1 MAKPKNVMISQ
12 DLFIDLCKFFLV
24 GEEYADYNDI
34 CEALSA
40 KINALSEH
48 EAYAKRLQEGRRP
61 NAVVEAPAAVNKAER
76 IIGSVVDMQRA
87 DLPGER
93 YTLYHHGTCNV
104 LGQQD
109 APEAQQV
116 FAAVNAGE
124 LAPTPENCGDSYIIL

>member
-1 MAKPKNVMISQ
+1 MAKSVMIDK
-12 DLFIDLCKFFLV
+12 DLFIDICKFFLM
-24 GEEYADYNDI
+24 GDEYADYHGI

-40 KINALSEH
+40 KIDSLSER
-48 EAYAKRLQEGRRP
+48 EAYARRLQHERRP
-61 NAVVEAPAAVNKAER
+61 NAVVEAPAAVNKAKR

-93 YTLYHHGTCNV
+93 YTLYQHGTCNV
-104 LGQQD
+104 LGQLD

-124 LAPTPENCGDSYIIL
+124 LVPTPENCGDSYIIL

>member
-1 MAKPKNVMISQ
+1 MG
-12 DLFIDLCKFFLV
+12 D
-24 GEEYADYNDI
+24 EYADYHGI

-40 KINALSEH
+40 KIDSLSER
-48 EAYAKRLQEGRRP
+48 EAYARRLQHERRP
-61 NAVVEAPAAVNKAER
+61 NAVVEAPAAVNKAKR

-93 YTLYHHGTCNV
+93 YTLYQHGTCNV
-104 LGQQD
+104 LGQLD

-124 LAPTPENCGDSYIIL
+124 LVPTPENCGDSYIIL